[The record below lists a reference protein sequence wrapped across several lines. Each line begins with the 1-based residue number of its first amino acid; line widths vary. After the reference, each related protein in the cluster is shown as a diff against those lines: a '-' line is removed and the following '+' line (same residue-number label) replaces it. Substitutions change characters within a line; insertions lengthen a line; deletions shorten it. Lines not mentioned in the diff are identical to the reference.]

1 MNALIS
7 FFNRKFFESDDPD
20 QLNWSR
26 WFFHVINDV
35 SGHREIDHYLQQN
48 IRYVATGKHNGAN
61 YRLRY
66 EQLRSY
72 VYRSLVSEYY
82 LTQV

>member
-1 MNALIS
+1 M
-7 FFNRKFFESDDPD
+7 FESEDTD

-26 WFFHVINDV
+26 WFFPVINDV
-35 SGHREIDHYLQQN
+35 AGLKEIDHYLQQN

-66 EQLRSY
+66 GQLRSY
-72 VYRSLVSEYY
+72 GYRSLVSEYY
-82 LTQV
+82 LSSGETPI